1 MLVRDHASDVDARRE
16 QRRSG
21 DAQKERDYTLERINL
36 ETEYSAIRSSS
47 AHWEEIG
54 VHLSRHDLRI
64 RILTGLSAFTS
75 T

>member
-1 MLVRDHASDVDARRE
+1 LLQACLKRP
-16 QRRSG
+16 
-21 DAQKERDYTLERINL
+21 RDYTLQRIKL
-36 ETEYSAIRSSS
+36 EMEYRAISSS
-47 AHWEEIG
+47 LALREEIG